1 MSSGTDVPKPG
12 VAALRALAHPTRLAI
27 LDLLRTHDSLTAT
40 QCGELLGLSAKTCSY
55 HLRLLARHDLIRV
68 APGTGANQREHPW
81 RRAFDELQAPLT
93 DADTTGDQQWHDA
106 ADGLLETGLQHNY
119 GLLLRAIG
127 ERRSWSQ
134 QWQAAMTVHTRTA
147 AMTAEQ
153 LQAWGVAVEQ
163 VTREHL
169 GNAAAHPSDKQR
181 PVRLV
186 LYGLPHPAPRPQT
199 S

>member
-1 MSSGTDVPKPG
+1 M
-12 VAALRALAHPTRLAI
+12 AALRALAHPTRLAI

-40 QCGELLGLSAKTCSY
+40 RCGELLGLSAKTCSY
-55 HLRLLARHDLIRV
+55 HLHVLARHDLIEV
-68 APGTGANQREHPW
+68 ASDAGANQREHPW
-81 RRAFDELQAPLT
+81 RRAFDELQVPLT
-93 DADTTGDQQWHDA
+93 VPSTAGSRQWHDA
-106 ADGLLETGLQHNY
+106 ADGLLEAGLQHNY

-127 ERRSWSQ
+127 ERRSWPQ
-134 QWQAAMTVHTRTA
+134 QWQSAATVHTRTV

-153 LQAWGVAVEQ
+153 LRAWGLEVER

-169 GNAAAHPSDKQR
+169 DSAATHPSAEQR

-186 LYGLPHPAPRPQT
+186 LYGLPHPTPHPQA